1 MARASREMEPMKPNT
16 HGTIN
21 EQFSCEFKYRN
32 DRCYNAEF
40 VFLFHFSMLPIFQ
53 VLFQTSRINPRI
65 NLSYV

>member
-53 VLFQTSRINPRI
+53 VLFQT
-65 NLSYV
+65 